1 MVKTVRVVN
10 EKEEER
16 NEEFTRKI
24 IEDYFLILKDGRIV
38 GSRRSS
44 DNDGSFTI
52 IFEVMGINC
61 NTDNDLGRSKPFS
74 LQDLDPDLYLTEEE
88 LDVIM
93 RTVPNKNHT
102 ILASPIF
109 MKNEI
114 SRIIAFQPTDKNDRE
129 DMYLLFVHAPYLIQ
143 RFSESFIHEGKAKGQ
158 KLRNYK
164 KYQCESSKEVY
175 KIPDENDRDYYGGIG
190 GGMNFFEVIEKKNPE
205 QGLPPPGI
213 WESFLMCLN
222 CGKFYHSKK
231 DPREYKSC
239 FPCPTCLK
247 SYPEYGK
254 QAIDYIN
261 LKNPFTSFRGPWF
274 QTFIPEYPLE
284 ILELDK
290 FKSD

>member
-143 RFSESFIHEGKAKGQ
+143 RFSESFIHEGKQSIGAAGGLKYGQ
-158 KLRNYK
+158 SLTDGCIGWDETVKLIG
-164 KYQCESSKEVY
+164 QLAES
-175 KIPDENDRDYYGGIG
+175 I
-190 GGMNFFEVIEKKNPE
+190 
-205 QGLPPPGI
+205 Q
-213 WESFLMCLN
+213 
-222 CGKFYHSKK
+222 
-231 DPREYKSC
+231 
-239 FPCPTCLK
+239 T
-247 SYPEYGK
+247 
-254 QAIDYIN
+254 
-261 LKNPFTSFRGPWF
+261 RGV
-274 QTFIPEYPLE
+274 
-284 ILELDK
+284 
-290 FKSD
+290 